1 MNTKASITISRVS
14 CSDER
19 QYISI
24 RIQDELSSI
33 ILADLEIP
41 LDRFAQAVTG
51 LHLDDVPCE
60 TSAQDARIG
69 RKRIYIPREIEAPSV
84 LHGQEEEWLMAN
96 YPEKPDPIS
105 FRRQHGSIRRENG
118 TTIIRYHLVKWEE
131 VE

>member
-1 MNTKASITISRVS
+1 MNTKASIAISRVS

-19 QYISI
+19 QYIAM
-24 RIQDELSSI
+24 RIQDESSNI

-51 LHLDDVPCE
+51 LHLDDVHCE
-60 TSAQDARIG
+60 TSVQDPRIG
-69 RKRIYIPREIEAPSV
+69 RKRIYIPREIEAPSE

-96 YPEKPDPIS
+96 YPEKPDPIN

-118 TTIIRYHLVKWEE
+118 ATIIRYHLVKWEDAE
-131 VE
+131 